1 MKHSRLILEAAGW
14 SVWLLGLWLLWRDFY
29 APLGVYDEGIILTDA
44 WLLLQGQFPY
54 RDFYSNYPPG
64 SFMLTA
70 ALFKVFGASVATERG
85 LGFLAR
91 ALAGLWAGRL
101 SGLLAGRP
109 FFAPAAGFVTFWLSS
124 IGSVPF
130 AYVLALHTLLLA
142 LLLVH
147 HAWKKG
153 TRGAWVAAGV
163 VLGLVSWLRSDL
175 FGLFMA
181 PVLLGAAAW
190 AVKARAWKVE
200 VRPKWL
206 PWAPWFALGLAVV
219 IVPFW
224 GTLFAVAGGQVLH
237 DLAIDQSRYVLPA
250 RGLPMPT
257 LSGLKGMEGMA
268 FQVPRFVAF
277 FEGAVVLTLLAP
289 VLAALL
295 AIFSGKQGQPGRVGA
310 LVLTALSLAVVPQML
325 GRTDLHHAV
334 YTVTPALVLLGAWI
348 ARGDPKPF
356 WNLGWAAFF
365 AFVAFYNWSQTSKQ
379 SPSMSREQPGFERA
393 SGREV
398 FFMNARQDVQ
408 RFVKENS
415 RPGDPIYVGLLNHG
429 FVFISE
435 IDQYF
440 LYERTGGTRY
450 MQFDPNVVN
459 RLDVQQRM
467 VEELK
472 ARNVRVVVL
481 SGMFAHSSEPNE
493 SRNEGA
499 HFLDE
504 YLRANYHVVKVTSP
518 YVMMLRNE

>member
-1 MKHSRLILEAAGW
+1 MKPTRIALDVAGW
-14 SVWLLGLWLLWRDFY
+14 LLWLLGLWLLWRDFY

-64 SFMLTA
+64 SFMLVA
-70 ALFKVFGASVATERG
+70 ALFKVFGASVATERWLG
-85 LGFLAR
+85 LLVR

-101 SGLLAGRP
+101 AGLLGGRR
-109 FFAPAAGFVTFWLSS
+109 FFSPVAGFVTLWLSS

-130 AYVLALHTLLLA
+130 AYVLALHTVLLA

-147 HAWKKG
+147 HAWQRG

-224 GTLFAVAGGQVLH
+224 GTLFAVAGSQVVH

-257 LSGLKGMEGMA
+257 LTGFKVMEGLP
-268 FQVPRFVAF
+268 FSVPRTVAF
-277 FEGAVVLTLLAP
+277 FEGAVFLTLAAP
-289 VLAALL
+289 MFAVLAVV
-295 AIFSGKQGQPGRVGA
+295 FPGRQGTPGRVGA
-310 LVLTALSLAVVPQML
+310 AVLGALAIGVTPQML
-325 GRTDLHHAV
+325 GRTDHHHAV
-334 YTVTPALVLLGAWI
+334 YTVTPALVLLGAWVSRWDRK
-348 ARGDPKPF
+348 AV
-356 WNLGWAAFF
+356 WNAVWA
-365 AFVAFYNWSQTSKQ
+365 AFVAFVVFYNWREFSK
-379 SPSMSREQPGFERA
+379 SAPTTPREQPGFERA

-398 FFMNARQDVQ
+398 FFMNARQDIQ
-408 RFVKENS
+408 RFVNENS

-467 VEELK
+467 AEEIK
-472 ARNVRVVVL
+472 ARNVRVVIL
-481 SGMFAHSSEPNE
+481 SGMFARSSEPND

-504 YLRANYHVVKVTSP
+504 YLRANYHVVKVVSP